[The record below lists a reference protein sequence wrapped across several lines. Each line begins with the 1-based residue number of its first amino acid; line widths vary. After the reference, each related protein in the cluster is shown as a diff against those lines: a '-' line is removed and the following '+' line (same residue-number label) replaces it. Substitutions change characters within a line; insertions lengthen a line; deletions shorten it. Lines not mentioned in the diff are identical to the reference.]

1 MIEDPN
7 NFKNLMGKLVV
18 FEYVKNTKIHTI
30 RYNINIEVSYCRMC
44 QYIKIK
50 KFSVSKL

>member
-1 MIEDPN
+1 MLEDSN

-18 FEYVKNTKIHTI
+18 SEYIKNAKIHTM
-30 RYNINIEVSYCRMC
+30 RYNIDIEVSYCKMC

>member
-18 FEYVKNTKIHTI
+18 FEYVKTPKSI
-30 RYNINIEVSYCRMC
+30 
-44 QYIKIK
+44 
-50 KFSVSKL
+50 L